1 LGERTGQIDNWLELV
16 RQSQKGQSLP
26 PKNPAGFY
34 AGEKKPRQNDG
45 VRGER
50 RSGFRKSHMDCESRS
65 RNGGN
70 QVKKMTRRKRE
81 NDANNHDS
89 QKLQKE
95 NEI

>member
-1 LGERTGQIDNWLELV
+1 
-16 RQSQKGQSLP
+16 
-26 PKNPAGFY
+26 
-34 AGEKKPRQNDG
+34 
-45 VRGER
+45 
-50 RSGFRKSHMDCESRS
+50 MDCESRS

-70 QVKKMTRRKRE
+70 QVKKMARRKRE